1 MKKNLALILMT
12 LTAACVLLTAG
23 CKNEDNYDNSIYVAT
38 NISYETL
45 LNEPIK
51 GTLRKENDGSTLD
64 PTKFDFKVEIENGF
78 LFQEPKV
85 SFENDSIVIDLQPK
99 GNWCECLMP
108 NEVTLKVITTPKE
121 DAFENEELHQ
131 VIIPIHVNLEKK
143 RSWFSRCLW
152 VLLTGAGLLLLM
164 FFLLR
169 AQLKKN
175 RLKKDT
181 MDNPDLY
188 PDESEEKEGKED
200 KEEEKEEGE
209 GQNQCENCTEER
221 VLD

>member
-1 MKKNLALILMT
+1 MKKNLAAILMM
-12 LTAACVLLTAG
+12 LTAVCVLLTAG
-23 CKNEDNYDNSIYVAT
+23 CKNGDNYDNSLSVAQK
-38 NISYETL
+38 ISYEEL
-45 LNEPIK
+45 INEPFK
-51 GTLRKENDGSTLD
+51 VTMLKSDDGSIVD
-64 PTKFDFKVEIENGF
+64 PTKFDIDVEMENGF

-85 SFENDSIVIDLQPK
+85 SFEKDTIVIDLQPR

-108 NEVTLKVITTPKE
+108 NEVNMKVISTPKE
-121 DAFENEELHQ
+121 DAFEDEEFGQ
-131 VIIPIHVNLEKK
+131 RIIPIHVKLEKE

-152 VLLTGAGLLLLM
+152 VLLAGAGLLLLV

-169 AQLKKN
+169 ARLKKN

-209 GQNQCENCTEER
+209 GQNQCENCTEEK